1 LSNINIK
8 KEEKKKFDSVV
19 LSMRKGKIEIKKLKA
34 NIKRNLKTLV

>member
-19 LSMRKGKIEIKKLKA
+19 LSMRKVKIEIKKLKA